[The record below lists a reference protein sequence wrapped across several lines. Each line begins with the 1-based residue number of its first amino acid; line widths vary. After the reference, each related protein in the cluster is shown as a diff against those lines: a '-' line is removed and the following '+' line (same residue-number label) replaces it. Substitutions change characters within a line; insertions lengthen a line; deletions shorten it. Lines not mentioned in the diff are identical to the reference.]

1 MARSRIAKLYASVRL
16 KLPLREGIGFGIG
29 LGLGLGFSE
38 LRSFAG
44 SSIEEMSSR
53 VAPLLSDL
61 SKIRRKKCLIEIPE

>member
-1 MARSRIAKLYASVRL
+1 MARLRIAKLYASVRL
-16 KLPLREGIGFGIG
+16 KLPLREGIGFGI
-29 LGLGLGFSE
+29 GLGFSE

-61 SKIRRKKCLIEIPE
+61 SKIRRKRCLIEIPE